1 MPLHP
6 RPHALDNHNINISFL
21 TIFHHTETSDEKL
34 TDIVMPLADV
44 FFADTA
50 AGEASQ
56 CAGRSNQHHSFLVF
70 AGGPRC
76 TSLCWCFVL
85 DKIEV
90 VSRFFEYSELKN
102 SQTSS
107 SDILFLIHSKASF
120 MTEISTLL

>member
-1 MPLHP
+1 MLLHP

-56 CAGRSNQHHSFLVF
+56 CAGRSNQHHSFLVSALPWRAKVYF
-70 AGGPRC
+70 
-76 TSLCWCFVL
+76 SLLGYC
-85 DKIEV
+85 
-90 VSRFFEYSELKN
+90 
-102 SQTSS
+102 
-107 SDILFLIHSKASF
+107 A
-120 MTEISTLL
+120 

>member
-1 MPLHP
+1 MIELTSFLASAASSYAAMLLHP

-56 CAGRSNQHHSFLVF
+56 PVRRQV
-70 AGGPRC
+70 
-76 TSLCWCFVL
+76 
-85 DKIEV
+85 
-90 VSRFFEYSELKN
+90 
-102 SQTSS
+102 
-107 SDILFLIHSKASF
+107 
-120 MTEISTLL
+120 